1 MEDTLKKSTTES
13 EFKTVARPLIDEA
26 TLDRLMAQVEVEGLE
41 LLGPD
46 GVLTELTSR
55 IMNRAMEAEMT
66 EHLGYEQGDRAG
78 HGSGN
83 NRNGTS
89 AKTVLTDA
97 GAVPVRIPRDRNGD
111 FEPKLV
117 PKHSRRLEGF
127 NDIVLSLV
135 SRGVTTR
142 DVQSHLAAA
151 YKVDISP
158 ELISKITDAVL
169 PELREWQSRP
179 LDEMYPIMY
188 LDAIVVKVRTDGRVT
203 NRPVYI
209 AMAVDLDGCKH
220 VLGLWLGVGDEG
232 SKYWLGVLTEL
243 RNRGVNDICI
253 VCCDGLTGFSDA
265 IGAVWPLAIVQ
276 TCVVH
281 LIRNS
286 IRFCSWKDRR
296 AVVHALKPI
305 YNAVNVDAAA
315 VALDEF
321 ETNWGHTYGAIIDL
335 WRRNWDRFI
344 PFLDFDPAIRKI
356 IYTTNAIESLN
367 YQLRKVTKTKGSF
380 PTDDAVLKI
389 FYLAI
394 VNIGHERGGELG
406 SHTQGWKQA
415 LNAFAIAFPGR
426 IPDTLN

>member
-1 MEDTLKKSTTES
+1 MEDTSVKTTES
-13 EFKTVARPLIDEA
+13 EIETVARPLIDEA
-26 TLDRLMAQVEVEGLE
+26 TLDRLMARVETEGLE

-46 GVLTELTSR
+46 GVLTDLTSR
-55 IMNRAMEAEMT
+55 IMNRAMEAEMSD
-66 EHLGYEQGDRAG
+66 HLGYEHGDPAG

-89 AKTVLTDA
+89 AKTVLTDV
-97 GAVPVRIPRDRNGD
+97 GAVPVKIPRDRNGSY
-111 FEPKLV
+111 EPLLI

-127 NDIVLSLV
+127 TDIVLSLV
-135 SRGVTTR
+135 SRGMTTR
-142 DVQSHLAAA
+142 DVRSHLAAV
-151 YKVDISP
+151 YQVDVSP

-169 PELREWQSRP
+169 PELREWQARP
-179 LDEMYPIMY
+179 LDEMYPILY

-209 AMAVDLDGCKH
+209 AMAVDLDGRKH
-220 VLGLWLGVGDEG
+220 VLGLWLGTGDEG

-243 RNRGVNDICI
+243 RNRGVKDVCI
-253 VCCDGLTGFSDA
+253 ACCDGLTGFADA
-265 IGAVWPLAIVQ
+265 IQAVWPQATVQ

-296 AVVHALKPI
+296 AIVAALKPI
-305 YNAVNVDAAA
+305 YTAPTVDAAA
-315 VALDEF
+315 LALDEF
-321 ETNWGHTYGAIIDL
+321 ETNWGRTYGAIVDL
-335 WRRNWDRFI
+335 WRRHWDRFI

-367 YQLRKVTKTKGSF
+367 YQLRKVTKTRGSF

-394 VNIGHERGGELG
+394 ANIGHERGGDLG
-406 SHTQGWKQA
+406 THTQGWKQA
-415 LNAFAIAFPGR
+415 LNAFAIAYPDR

>member
-1 MEDTLKKSTTES
+1 MTITES
-13 EFKTVARPLIDEA
+13 EIETVAKPLIDEA
-26 TLDRLMAQVEVEGLE
+26 TLDRLMAQVESEGLE

-55 IMNRAMEAEMT
+55 IMNRAMEAELT
-66 EHLGYEQGDRAG
+66 DHLGYEPGDLAG

-89 AKTVLTDA
+89 PKTVLTDA
-97 GAVPVRIPRDRNGD
+97 GAIPVKVPRDRNGE

-117 PKHSRRLEGF
+117 PKHARRLEGF
-127 NDIVLSLV
+127 NDIVLSLI
-135 SRGVTTR
+135 SRGMTTR
-142 DVQSHLAAA
+142 DVKAHLAAV

-169 PELREWQSRP
+169 PELREWQARP
-179 LDEMYPIMY
+179 LDAMYPIMY

-209 AMAVDLDGCKH
+209 AMGIDLDGCKH
-220 VLGLWLGVGDEG
+220 VLGLWLGAGDEG
-232 SKYWLGVLTEL
+232 AKYWLSVLTEL
-243 RNRGVNDICI
+243 RNRGVLDVLI
-253 VCCDGLTGFSDA
+253 VCCDGLTGFGDA
-265 IGAVWPLAIVQ
+265 IEAVWPQAIVQ

-286 IRFCSWKDRR
+286 VRFTSYTDRR
-296 AVVHALKPI
+296 AIVKALKPI
-305 YNAVNVDAAA
+305 YTAPTVDAAA
-315 VALDEF
+315 VALDDF
-321 ETNWGHTYGAIIDL
+321 EAAWGGSYGAIVEL
-335 WRRNWDRFI
+335 WRRHWDRFI
-344 PFLDFDPAIRKI
+344 PFLDFDPSVRKI

-367 YQLRKVTKTKGSF
+367 YQLRKVTKTRGSF

-394 VNIGHERGGELG
+394 DNIGHNRGGELG
-406 SHTQGWKQA
+406 THTQGWKQA
-415 LNAFAIAFPGR
+415 LNAFAVAFPGR
-426 IPDTLN
+426 IPDTLS